1 MTYFKNVKSFEDLK
15 DQFKALARKNH
26 PDCGGDAET
35 MKAINAEYDTLFPI
49 WKHRYNATAAEPTTE
64 TVDSTRTHF
73 YTQNGWAGSR
83 YESGRTLKEIAQIV
97 RKYVKETYPTYKFS
111 VRTEYASMCQ
121 ELHVD
126 MKESPIE
133 VYKTFEELDD
143 EDKRLIRIKAE
154 HNNYFK
160 LTSWNDAELKAEF
173 ERIWAEHGDFF
184 KALNE
189 ITKAVIK
196 DVDDLVNSYN
206 YSDCD
211 GMIDY
216 FDVNFYYFGCAQNNG
231 RDIKIVP
238 KTARIKNRKEQVAPA
253 KDSRTAD
260 QKAAE
265 LPENEYEIT
274 ESEHT
279 KTHEKI
285 FVVKVIRTLS
295 REEYLQVKEYMKS
308 LGGYYS
314 KFVHGF
320 IFKEN
325 PADLLTA

>member
-15 DQFKALARKNH
+15 EQFKALARKNH

-64 TVDSTRTHF
+64 TADSTRTHF
-73 YTQNGWAGSR
+73 YTQNGWAGSKYDSR
-83 YESGRTLKEIAQIV
+83 RTTKEVAALV
-97 RKYVKETYPTYKFS
+97 RAYVKEVYPTYKFS
-111 VRTEYASMCQ
+111 VRFSTASMCSEVHV
-121 ELHVD
+121 ELVNAPF
-126 MKESPIE
+126 EI
-133 VYKTFEELDD
+133 YKKFEELTQEERFKVWQIAERNHWVEEFGCLDD
-143 EDKRLIRIKAE
+143 EHMAILKKAYEEHKFLKRYTE
-154 HNNYFK
+154 
-160 LTSWNDAELKAEF
+160 
-173 ERIWAEHGDFF
+173 
-184 KALNE
+184 
-189 ITKAVIK
+189 VIQSVMD
-196 DVDDLVNSYN
+196 DVDREVNSYR
-206 YSDCD
+206 YDDSD

-216 FDVNFYYFGCAQNNG
+216 FSTNFYYFNVKLS
-231 RDIKIVP
+231 DKFKVVE
-238 KTARIKNRKEQVAPA
+238 KTARIKNKPENTAPA
-253 KDSRTAD
+253 TTDQVDTA
-260 QKAAE
+260 A

>member
-15 DQFKALARKNH
+15 EQFKALARKNH
-26 PDCGGDAET
+26 PDCGGDAEI

-49 WKHRYNATAAEPTTE
+49 WKHRYNATAEEPTTE
-64 TVDSTRTHF
+64 TADSTRTHF
-73 YTQNGWAGSR
+73 YTQNGWAGSKYDSR
-83 YESGRTLKEIAQIV
+83 RTTKEVAALV
-97 RKYVKETYPTYKFS
+97 RAYVKEVYPTYKFS
-111 VRTEYASMCQ
+111 VRFSTASMCSEVHV
-121 ELHVD
+121 ELVNAPF
-126 MKESPIE
+126 EI
-133 VYKTFEELDD
+133 YKKFEELTQEERFKVWQIAERNHWVEEFGCLDD
-143 EDKRLIRIKAE
+143 EHMAILKKAYEEHKFLKRYTE
-154 HNNYFK
+154 
-160 LTSWNDAELKAEF
+160 
-173 ERIWAEHGDFF
+173 
-184 KALNE
+184 
-189 ITKAVIK
+189 VIQSVMD
-196 DVDDLVNSYN
+196 DVDREVNSYR
-206 YSDCD
+206 YDDSD

-216 FDVNFYYFGCAQNNG
+216 FSTNFYYFNVKLS
-231 RDIKIVP
+231 DKFKVVE
-238 KTARIKNRKEQVAPA
+238 KTARIKNKPENTAPA
-253 KDSRTAD
+253 TTD
-260 QKAAE
+260 QVDAAA

>member
-15 DQFKALARKNH
+15 EQFKALARKNH

-49 WKHRYNATAAEPTTE
+49 WKHRYNATSAEPTTE
-64 TVDSTRTHF
+64 TADSTRTHF
-73 YTQNGWAGSR
+73 YTQNGWAGSKYDSR
-83 YESGRTLKEIAQIV
+83 RTTKEVAALIRA
-97 RKYVKETYPTYKFS
+97 YVKEIYPTYKFS
-111 VRTEYASMCQ
+111 VRYSHASMCSEVHV
-121 ELHVD
+121 ELVNAPF
-126 MKESPIE
+126 EI
-133 VYKTFEELDD
+133 YKQFEELTQDERFWVWQRAENNGWVERFGCLDD
-143 EDKRLIRIKAE
+143 EHMEILKKAYNEHTFLKRYTE
-154 HNNYFK
+154 VVQ
-160 LTSWNDAELKAEF
+160 S
-173 ERIWAEHGDFF
+173 
-184 KALNE
+184 
-189 ITKAVIK
+189 VI
-196 DVDDLVNSYN
+196 DDIDREVNSYR
-206 YSDCD
+206 YDDSD

-216 FDVNFYYFGCAQNNG
+216 FDTNFYWFGVKLS
-231 RDIKIVP
+231 DKFKVVE
-238 KTARIKNRKEQVAPA
+238 KTSRIKNKPENTAPA
-253 KDSRTAD
+253 TTD
-260 QKAAE
+260 QVDAPA

>member
-15 DQFKALARKNH
+15 EQFKALARKNH

-35 MKAINAEYDTLFPI
+35 MKAINVEYDTLFPI
-49 WKHRYNATAAEPTTE
+49 WKHRYNATSAEPTTE
-64 TVDSTRTHF
+64 TADSTRTHF
-73 YTQNGWAGSR
+73 YTQNGWAGSKYDSR
-83 YESGRTLKEIAQIV
+83 RTTKEVAALIRA
-97 RKYVKETYPTYKFS
+97 YVKEIYPTYKFS
-111 VRTEYASMCQ
+111 VRYSHASMCSEVHV
-121 ELHVD
+121 ELVNAPF
-126 MKESPIE
+126 EI
-133 VYKTFEELDD
+133 YKQFEELTQDERFWVWQRAENNGWVERFGCLDD
-143 EDKRLIRIKAE
+143 EHMEILKKAYNEHTFLKRYTE
-154 HNNYFK
+154 VVQ
-160 LTSWNDAELKAEF
+160 S
-173 ERIWAEHGDFF
+173 
-184 KALNE
+184 
-189 ITKAVIK
+189 VI
-196 DVDDLVNSYN
+196 DDIDREVNSYR
-206 YSDCD
+206 YDDSD

-216 FDVNFYYFGCAQNNG
+216 FDTNFYWFGVKLS
-231 RDIKIVP
+231 DKFKVVE
-238 KTARIKNRKEQVAPA
+238 KTSRIKNKPENTAPA
-253 KDSRTAD
+253 TTD
-260 QKAAE
+260 QVDAPA

>member
-15 DQFKALARKNH
+15 EQFKALARKNH

-64 TVDSTRTHF
+64 TADSTRTHF
-73 YTQNGWAGSR
+73 YTQNGWAGSKYDSR
-83 YESGRTLKEIAQIV
+83 RTTKEVAALV
-97 RKYVKETYPTYKFS
+97 RAYVKEVYPTYKFS
-111 VRTEYASMCQ
+111 VRFSTASMCSEVHV
-121 ELHVD
+121 ELVNAPF
-126 MKESPIE
+126 EI
-133 VYKTFEELDD
+133 YKKFEELTQEERFKVWQIAEKNHWVEEFGCLDD
-143 EDKRLIRIKAE
+143 EYMAILKKAYEEHKFLKRYTE
-154 HNNYFK
+154 
-160 LTSWNDAELKAEF
+160 
-173 ERIWAEHGDFF
+173 
-184 KALNE
+184 
-189 ITKAVIK
+189 VIQSVMD
-196 DVDDLVNSYN
+196 DVDREVNSYR
-206 YSDCD
+206 YDDSD

-216 FDVNFYYFGCAQNNG
+216 FSTNFYYFNVKLS
-231 RDIKIVP
+231 DKFKVVE
-238 KTARIKNRKEQVAPA
+238 KTARIKNKPENTAPA
-253 KDSRTAD
+253 TTDQVDTA
-260 QKAAE
+260 A